1 MSRQVQTIM
10 FRRGVVRHL
19 ALPNVS
25 PLRYDN
31 YPVTLCGIN
40 TMKREYVDVEGD
52 RNAFGYRLCTTCSKV
67 RQLADLDLVL
77 PEHDAVT
84 TARAVAMDAPIR
96 QVPALVFRVQGST
109 DTYTVTL
116 PENAALA
123 GLCNC
128 MSGKT
133 RPDTE
138 CKHQAAVR
146 LWLEGRAA

>member
-1 MSRQVQTIM
+1 MSRRVSTIM
-10 FRRGVVRHL
+10 FKRGVVRHL
-19 ALPNVS
+19 SVRIDPHAPQTHNI
-25 PLRYDN
+25 
-31 YPVTLCGIN
+31 TLCGID
-40 TMKREYVDVEGD
+40 TRSRWVIDVDGD
-52 RNAFGYRLCTTCSKV
+52 RNAFGYRLCATCSKV
-67 RQLADLDLVL
+67 RALADLDLVL

-84 TARAVAMDAPIR
+84 TARAEAMDAPIR
-96 QVPALVFRVQGST
+96 QIPALVFRVQGST

-146 LWLEGRAA
+146 LWLEGEAE